1 MSAKSAKRIITGLL
15 PQSKGSPCSRGENP
29 QALVLEVRAAY
40 NLEGLPI
47 PLPNG
52 PNGRR
57 VLNLEMLM
65 NHAFYWDWLNERET
79 EEVLMELYVTRTR
92 RMQ

>member
-1 MSAKSAKRIITGLL
+1 MSARSARRTVTKSP
-15 PQSKGSPCSRGENP
+15 PQTRAGR
-29 QALVLEVRAAY
+29 QAVVLEVRAAY

>member
-1 MSAKSAKRIITGLL
+1 MPRSQIKTENM
-15 PQSKGSPCSRGENP
+15 GSIPGECGQRPKPTLFVDVN
-29 QALVLEVRAAY
+29 AAY
-40 NLEGLPI
+40 NRDNLAMPK
-47 PLPNG
+47 PNG

-57 VLNLEMLM
+57 VLSMEMLL
-65 NHAFYWDWLNERET
+65 HHPFYWEWLNERET

>member
-1 MSAKSAKRIITGLL
+1 MSLSKRRSTDAQVKRSNNPSASADHTI
-15 PQSKGSPCSRGENP
+15 
-29 QALVLEVRAAY
+29 VLEVSAAY
-40 NLEGLPI
+40 NREGLPV
-47 PLPNG
+47 PAPNG

-65 NHAFYWDWLNERET
+65 NHAFYWEWLNERET
-79 EEVLMELYVTRTR
+79 EEVLMELYITRTR